1 MKRRLIWLAALV
13 ATVLLAVIVYD
24 STGFTWVGHT
34 DLRIQFVVVDAR
46 TGQGIKGARI
56 QVKQREGGF
65 CADRTAQEF
74 ELLTDE
80 SGMTS
85 RICEGCMSFGT
96 QSGLKFTD
104 TYSAHTP
111 RWQARITAKGYRES
125 EEIDI
130 EGNPVYRRH
139 IRRVGTG
146 AAEMVVRVALSP
158 N

>member
-1 MKRRLIWLAALV
+1 MKPRLVWLTALV
-13 ATVLLAVIVYD
+13 ATVLLTVIVYD
-24 STGFTWVGHT
+24 SSGFSWVGHT
-34 DLRIQFVVVDAR
+34 DLRIQFVVVDAH

-74 ELLTDE
+74 ALLTDE
-80 SGMTS
+80 SGTTS
-85 RICEGCMSFGT
+85 RICEACMSFGT

-104 TYSAHTP
+104 TYSAHPP
-111 RWQARITAKGYRES
+111 RWQARIVADGYRES

-130 EGNPVYRRH
+130 EQNPVYRRQ
-139 IRRVGTG
+139 IKRVRPE